1 MDLVAYL
8 EDEISFL
15 TEQMKQA
22 ETEKNSSMRFLCDS
36 RIEEAKHILK
46 QVDEGKITKLKA

>member
-8 EDEISFL
+8 KDEIEFL
-15 TEQMKQA
+15 TDQMKQA
-22 ETEKNSSMRFLCDS
+22 EADHNSSMRFLCDS

-46 QVDEGKITKLKA
+46 QIDAGKITKLKP

>member
-8 EDEISFL
+8 KDEINFL

-22 ETEKNSSMRFLCDS
+22 ETDNNSSMRFLCDS

-46 QVDEGKITKLKA
+46 QIDNGTITSLKA